1 MNIIDK
7 FLLTLVLLPKRIYQK
22 IGIDFLKLKSIL
34 HFKLV
39 MDDRRSTSMEL
50 MRMRPGNSPK
60 EAAKSSAIFNFILN
74 AIMGII
80 FLLAFSV
87 GKDNITHLTSYFS
100 LFVIYLSM
108 MLISDFTS
116 VLIDVRDN
124 FIIIPKPVDGK
135 TVVSARLLH
144 IFIHLIKTVFPL
156 AVPALIYLVLNE
168 SAIAGLIF
176 PIVLLFATIF
186 TIFLINAT
194 YIFILVITTPEKFK
208 NILLYIQILFAIIV
222 YASSQLLPRFMDK
235 IGYLNLDMSA
245 LKWAIFLPFY
255 WFACLFNWLFTLH
268 ASSPEMISAML
279 AIFIPI
285 ASIYIVI
292 VYLAPYFNQKLSMI
306 AGSEGDIQPN
316 SKKSSLQKIGNGLA
330 TMLAT
335 NPTEKVGFLFSWKMM
350 ARSRDFKLKVYPNFG
365 YILVMFAGVILQIF
379 RDLDKVNSDKV
390 DQESGII
397 FIIYVSPILVLV
409 AKHQLTYSE
418 KFKASWMFFS
428 SPIKNPGQI
437 LSGSIK
443 AVLCQF
449 HSITVVILSLISIV
463 LFGGSFI
470 PNVFLGVINQ
480 ILITYTFAVI
490 QSKNIPFSV
499 NSEQAHKSG
508 AFIRTMLQFL
518 LFAIIGTLHYFIFTN
533 LILISISIVLS
544 LTGIYF
550 LSRRIK
556 SLTWYEIQTSR

>member
-7 FLLTLVLLPKRIYQK
+7 FLLTLVLLPKHIYQK
-22 IGIDFLKLKSIL
+22 AGIDFLKLKSIL
-34 HFKLV
+34 YYKLV

-50 MRMRPGNSPK
+50 MRMRPGNSSK
-60 EAAKSSAIFNFILN
+60 KAARSTIFMFVLN
-74 AIMGII
+74 AIMGIV

-87 GKDNITHLTSYFS
+87 GKDTITHLTSYFS
-100 LFVIYLSM
+100 LFIIYLSM

-156 AVPALIYLVLNE
+156 AVPALIYLVLYEN
-168 SAIAGLIF
+168 AIAGLIF
-176 PIVLLFATIF
+176 PVVLLFATIF

-222 YASSQLLPRFMDK
+222 YASSQLLPRLMDK
-235 IGYLNLDMSA
+235 IEYLNLDMSK

-255 WFACLFNWLFTLH
+255 WFACLFNGLLTFH
-268 ASSPEMISAML
+268 ASSPEMISALL

-306 AGSEGDIQPN
+306 AGSEGDIQPKT
-316 SKKSSLQKIGNGLA
+316 KKSSFQKIGNGLA
-330 TMLAT
+330 TLLTT
-335 NPTEKVGFLFSWKMM
+335 NHTEKVGFLFSWKMM

-365 YILVMFAGVILQIF
+365 YILVMFTGVILQIF

-390 DQESGII
+390 DQESGLI
-397 FIIYVSPILVLV
+397 FIIYVSTILVLG
-409 AKHQLTYSE
+409 AQHQLSFSE

-428 SPIKNPGQI
+428 SPVKNPGQI
-437 LSGSIK
+437 LSGSLK

-449 HSITVVILSLISIV
+449 LSITIVIMTLIVIV
-463 LFGGSFI
+463 LFGVSFI
-470 PNVFLGVINQ
+470 SNVLLGVLNQ
-480 ILITYTFAVI
+480 ILITYVFAVI
-490 QSKNIPFSV
+490 GSKNIPFSV
-499 NSEQAHKSG
+499 NLEHAHKSG
-508 AFIRTMLQFL
+508 TFIRSMLQFL
-518 LFAIIGTLHYFIFTN
+518 LFAIIGVLHYFIFTN
-533 LILISISIVLS
+533 LLLISISIVLS

>member
-22 IGIDFLKLKSIL
+22 AGIDFLKLKSIL

-50 MRMRPGNSPK
+50 MKGGGRNSSK
-60 EAAKSSAIFNFILN
+60 KAARSTIFMFVLN
-74 AIMGII
+74 AIMGIV

-100 LFVIYLSM
+100 LFIIYLSM

-156 AVPALIYLVLNE
+156 AVPAHIYLVLYEN
-168 SAIAGLIF
+168 AIAGLIF
-176 PIVLLFATIF
+176 PVVLLFATIF

-268 ASSPEMISAML
+268 ASSPEMISALL

-306 AGSEGDIQPN
+306 AGSEGDIQPKT
-316 SKKSSLQKIGNGLA
+316 KKSSLQKIGNWLA
-330 TMLAT
+330 TMLTT

-365 YILVMFAGVILQIF
+365 YIFVMFAGVILQIF
-379 RDLDKVNSDKV
+379 RDLNKVNSDKV

-397 FIIYVSPILVLV
+397 FIIYVSTILVLG

-449 HSITVVILSLISIV
+449 HSITVVIFSLIAIV
-463 LFGGSFI
+463 LFGVSFI
-470 PNVFLGVINQ
+470 PNVLLGVINQ

-508 AFIRTMLQFL
+508 TFIRSMLQFL
-518 LFAIIGTLHYFIFTN
+518 LFAIIGVLHYFIFTN
-533 LILISISIVLS
+533 LILITISIVLS

-550 LSRRIK
+550 LSKHMK
-556 SLTWYEIQTSR
+556 SITWYEIQPSR